1 MPTMPIANIEI
12 GARHRRELGDLSEL
26 AESINSEGL
35 LQPIGIT
42 EDRVLVFGERRLRAV
57 QDILHWPDIECRIV
71 NVSSIAAG
79 EWAENE
85 LHKNFTPSER
95 VAILRTIGRKPLG
108 DQRRSQNI
116 ATVDAAARM
125 AGLGNRET
133 ARQAET
139 VVDHGVSELL
149 LKMDGGG
156 VAISVAAKI
165 ARLDPDEQTAVLD
178 LEAVGEGNSFREA
191 LEAVIGGQRE
201 TPTEHDRSASSEPV
215 IVSPGSAGVGL
226 ADLQNSWRQA
236 DEHVRRQFLR
246 WLSESEPHMFKE
258 TIVA

>member
-1 MPTMPIANIEI
+1 MPSIPTTEIEI
-12 GARHRRELGDLSEL
+12 GERHRKDLGDLYEL
-26 AESINSEGL
+26 AESMKSEGL

-57 QDILHWPDIECRIV
+57 QEILRWSEIECRIV

-85 LHKNFTPSER
+85 LRKNFTPSER

-139 VVDHGVSELL
+139 VVDHGVSELVQ
-149 LKMDGGG
+149 KMDGGG

-165 ARLDPDEQTAVLD
+165 ATLDPDEQTAVLD
-178 LEAVGEGNSFREA
+178 LDAVGDASSLREA
-191 LEAVIGGQRE
+191 LEAVVGDHRE
-201 TPTEHDRSASSEPV
+201 TPTEHDQSAPNEPV
-215 IVSPGSAGVGL
+215 IVSPRSAGVGL
-226 ADLQNSWRQA
+226 ADLQHSWRQA

-246 WLSESEPHMFKE
+246 WLSESESHMFKE
-258 TIVA
+258 AIVA